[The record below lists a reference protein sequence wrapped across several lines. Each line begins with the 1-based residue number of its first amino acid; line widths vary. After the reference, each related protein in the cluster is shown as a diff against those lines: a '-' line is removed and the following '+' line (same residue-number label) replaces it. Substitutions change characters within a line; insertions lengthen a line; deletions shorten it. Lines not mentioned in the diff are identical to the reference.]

1 MEMDDPERKP
11 LLVAE
16 FEERVVQTDEMEP
29 EPDTAF
35 LGLFGEIGSLVSALK
50 KRRRDKDAYFGY
62 ERAVLEE
69 VGDVLWYASAFAR
82 RGGTSLARQPAGSS
96 VTALSRIR

>member
-1 MEMDDPERKP
+1 VDMDDPERKP
-11 LLVAE
+11 LLVSE
-16 FEERVVQTDEMEP
+16 FEERVVQTDEMES

-62 ERAVLEE
+62 ERAVLEKS
-69 VGDVLWYASAFAR
+69 VTCSGM
-82 RGGTSLARQPAGSS
+82 RQPLLAG
-96 VTALSRIR
+96 AARH